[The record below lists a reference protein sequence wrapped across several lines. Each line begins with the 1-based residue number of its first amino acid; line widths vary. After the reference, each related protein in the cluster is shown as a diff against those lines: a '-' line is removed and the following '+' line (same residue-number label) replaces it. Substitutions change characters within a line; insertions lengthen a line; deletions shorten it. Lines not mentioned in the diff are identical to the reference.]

1 MPASATLSLRT
12 TDTASS
18 YSFPISAWTSDNVE
32 LATRDGDITQQVWRL
47 SNADLT
53 TLQIYAPIRQQL
65 TDAGFD
71 VIFECRTDVCGGFDF
86 RYNVD
91 LKHNPDMQVDL
102 NDFRYLATEKG
113 NESIVVFVSKTKAA
127 GFVQIVHIGTTE
139 TSGELSVTASVPVQ
153 VDLVAS
159 SISSALQNAGHVVL
173 TGLSFESG
181 SSILASEGADNLA
194 ELAAF
199 LNDHPDYQIAIVG
212 HTDSSG
218 SLQANI
224 DLSRARAQAV
234 VNALVNDYGVNSSQ
248 LEAAGMGYMSPLV
261 SNLTAEGRDKNRR
274 VEAVLTSINE

>member
-1 MPASATLSLRT
+1 MPASAIVSLRT
-12 TDTASS
+12 TDIASS
-18 YSFPISAWTSDNVE
+18 YSFPIAPWDTDHID
-32 LATRDGDITQQVWRL
+32 LDTRDGDVTQQVWRI

-53 TLQIYAPIRQQL
+53 TLQIYAPLRQQL
-65 TDAGFD
+65 ANDGFD

-91 LKHNPDMQVDL
+91 LKNNPDMQVDL
-102 NDFRYLATEKG
+102 NDFRYLAAEKAG
-113 NESIVVFVSKTKAA
+113 ETIVIFVSKTKAS
-127 GFVQIVHIGTTE
+127 GFVQIIHIGANEALINPTITVANPTALID
-139 TSGELSVTASVPVQ
+139 TSIP
-153 VDLVAS
+153 
-159 SISSALQNAGHVVL
+159 SALQTAGHVVL

-181 SSILASEGADNLA
+181 SSNLATAGADSLA

-199 LNDHPDYQIAIVG
+199 LVANPYYQIAIVG

-234 VNALVNDYGVNSSQ
+234 VDTLINDYGVDSSQ

-274 VEAVLTSINE
+274 VEAVLTSIGED